1 MLDQL
6 RKRVYEA
13 YITNLALLLTLQ
25 DKEVEKE
32 YSASSSFMKELLDR
46 QIKLLK
52 KLRERDELRVQAI
65 NVMLEYYSEM
75 ASKNK
80 DLIREIGKRLAVI
93 YGDKK

>member
-1 MLDQL
+1 M
-6 RKRVYEA
+6 
-13 YITNLALLLTLQ
+13 LLTLQ

-32 YSASSSFMKELLDR
+32 YSASLSFVKELLDR

-52 KLRERDELRVQAI
+52 KLHVRDELRVQAI

-80 DLIREIGKRLAVI
+80 DLIREIGKHLAAI
-93 YGDKK
+93 YGEKMKIKKRINM